1 MRMPTLN
8 IIALLTGLLAFGLT
22 APMAGAATLEEA
34 KQAIE
39 NAQQLRAGEFAPE
52 HLNDAREALA
62 DAEEM
67 LRKGESAADVRRKLD
82 EAEIN
87 AREAARISQAF
98 SQRFHDLV
106 EARDRMQMADSKKFR
121 ADLAKRAEDDFARV
135 VDAFENGHERKAEG
149 AAKMARNTI
158 HAAEVVAAREQIAK
172 PLSRAISGARKL
184 DARRYAPKAMTE
196 AVKSLHLVERIIR
209 ETPNEQTRAWSI
221 ARRGQIQARRA
232 TRIAAFGKKFSKD
245 PAAIETWVD
254 AQDNRMRML
263 GEVLGVELNRGQT
276 PEEQLTLLQQAAQ
289 DMQQSHKAQMDDAEK
304 AIRELSE
311 KLSKYEAQYKNDL
324 AEMGEIRRKLQLKR
338 DAEAKIKRLTKLF
351 KPSDVDILLTPDAD
365 VILRLKALNFRSGS
379 AVIPPAAY
387 PVLDH
392 VLESI
397 ALFKGRNVRIE
408 GHTDFIGSS
417 AYNQELSERRAQA
430 VREYIRSR
438 LEQSDVD
445 ISAVGYGENK
455 PIANNETAEGRARNR
470 RIDIVLLAPRS

>member
-1 MRMPTLN
+1 MRMPKLMTPIL
-8 IIALLTGLLAFGLT
+8 ALALVVLAVPP
-22 APMAGAATLEEA
+22 ASAATLEDVR
-34 KQAIE
+34 QAIE
-39 NAQQLRAGEFAPE
+39 TAKQLRADEFAPE
-52 HLNDAREALA
+52 HLNDAREALM
-62 DAEEM
+62 DAEAM
-67 LRKGESAADVRRKLD
+67 LRKGRSADDVRRQLD
-82 EAEIN
+82 EAVIS
-87 AREAARISQAF
+87 AKEAARIAQAF

-106 EARDRMQMADSKKFR
+106 ESRDRMQMADSKKFR

-135 VDAFENGHERKAEG
+135 VKAFEDGNEHKAAET
-149 AAKMARNTI
+149 AKMARNTI

-172 PLSRAISGARKL
+172 PLTRAISGARKL
-184 DARRYAPKAMTE
+184 DARRYAPKAMTK
-196 AVKSLHLVERIIR
+196 AVKSLRLVERIIR

-221 ARRGQIQARRA
+221 SKRGQIEARRA
-232 TRIAAFGKKFSKD
+232 TRIAAFGRKFSKD
-245 PAAIETWVD
+245 PAAVETWMD

-263 GEVLGVELNRGQT
+263 GEVMGVELNRGQT
-276 PEEQLTLLQQAAQ
+276 PEEQLTLLKQAAQ
-289 DMQQSHKAQMDDAEK
+289 DMKQSYTAQLDDAEK
-304 AIRELSE
+304 TIRDLSE

-324 AEMGEIRRKLQLKR
+324 AALGEIRRKLQLKR

-351 KPSDVDILLTPDAD
+351 KPSDVEILLTPDAD
-365 VILRLKALNFRSGS
+365 VILRLKSLNFRSGS
-379 AVIPPAAY
+379 AAIPPAAY

-397 ALFKGRNVRIE
+397 ALFKGRNVRVE

-430 VREYIRSR
+430 VREYIQSR
-438 LEQSDVD
+438 LDTPDVD